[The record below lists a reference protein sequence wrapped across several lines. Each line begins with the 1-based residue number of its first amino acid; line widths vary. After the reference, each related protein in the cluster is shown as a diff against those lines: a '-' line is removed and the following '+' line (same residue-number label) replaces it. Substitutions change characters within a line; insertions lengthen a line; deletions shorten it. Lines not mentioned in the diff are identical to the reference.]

1 MLIFG
6 LIMAPFGTFM
16 EEIWHLKDY
25 WDPPYLIHFPYFILE
40 DTIFSFLITGISV
53 GIYDFLFVKNYEV
66 LDNKKVIHKYAA
78 LSLLVFEILILLVF
92 TNYLGYNSII
102 VCSFSFMFF
111 AILMILFRR
120 DLFLPSILS
129 GIFVLLIILPT
140 YAFLVNYLSPN
151 YVDDYFFLSN
161 TNLGKTILGN
171 IPLTEI
177 FWYFSWGCCCS
188 VLYDFQRNHK
198 KIYKK

>member
-1 MLIFG
+1 MMIFG

-53 GIYDFLFVKNYEV
+53 GVYDFFFVKGYEV
-66 LDNKKVIHKYAA
+66 LNNRKKIHTYAGVI
-78 LSLLVFEILILLVF
+78 LLISEILILLFF

-111 AILMILFRR
+111 SILMISLRR

-129 GIFVLLIILPT
+129 GVFLLIIIIPT
-140 YAFLVNYLSPN
+140 YSVLLNYLSTS
-151 YVDDYFFLSN
+151 YVDDYFFLTETS
-161 TNLGKTILGN
+161 LGKTVLGN

-177 FWYFSWGCCCS
+177 FWYFSWGSCGS
-188 VLYDFQRNHK
+188 ILYDFQRNYK
-198 KIYKK
+198 KIAK